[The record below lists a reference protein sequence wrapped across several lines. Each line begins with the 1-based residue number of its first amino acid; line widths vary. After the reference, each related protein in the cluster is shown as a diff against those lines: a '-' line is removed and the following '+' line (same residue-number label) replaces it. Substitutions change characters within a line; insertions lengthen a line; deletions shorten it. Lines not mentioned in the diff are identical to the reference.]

1 MRTLSK
7 EYPTLPCLEGEARG
21 CSEGFGVGKKGMRR
35 RMKDQGNIYRGD
47 NF

>member
-7 EYPTLPCLEGEARG
+7 EYPTLPG
-21 CSEGFGVGKKGMRR
+21 SEGFGVGKRGMRR